1 MELIIKSRLADHEE
15 ESLRLFAQY
24 YRHLLKRHWKRLCI
38 RFFIAFLIIVLG
50 VYHLRTEN
58 LGMPIS
64 ACILVLLY
72 LWLILYQFV
81 FRPKKFARNLLKSLK
96 TAPGCNDLTIITI
109 NDDRIEYKG
118 GDGDEGKLSWKK
130 FTNLISFKDG
140 FVLMTGDRPGLFL
153 NRSVFTKETEEAF
166 LNLVREKNILLRS

>member
-24 YRHLLKRHWKRLCI
+24 YRHLLKRHWKNLCI
-38 RFFIAFLIIVLG
+38 RFLIALLIIVLG
-50 VYHLRTEN
+50 VHHLRTEK

-96 TAPGCNDLTIITI
+96 TAPGC